1 MCIKSLKSLKEDK
14 FLQFELLGKIVICGT
29 EGEELLLES
38 SYFSP
43 I

>member
-1 MCIKSLKSLKEDK
+1 MCIKSLKSLKGDK
-14 FLQFELLGKIVICGT
+14 FLQFELLVICET